1 MWKLLEY
8 CSPFFIAFT
17 KIQAL
22 EILSEE
28 FHIILQRMSPTCQGP
43 EGPLMALWSLYV
55 PVPSPRPGASSS
67 PWAVS
72 PCRCAPAAPFS
83 PAAMGT
89 PSQPTQAG
97 GQLCQGCGLSLSPRS
112 AVWGCSHGCTW
123 LPCSWLG
130 CGMSPGSWALPNAM
144 GTVCA
149 LLPFPGEQQPWLA
162 PWHLSLQWGFLW
174 STCRPFP
181 IGSLGQSMVP
191 ITSVPWVQS
200 LRGPFSQ

>member
-1 MWKLLEY
+1 MWELLEY

-28 FHIILQRMSPTCQGP
+28 FNIILQRMSPTCQGP

-55 PVPSPRPGASSS
+55 PVPSPGPGASSS

-83 PAAMGT
+83 PACYGHPKPAHPGRGT
-89 PSQPTQAG
+89 ALPGVWSVPVPQECWLGLLPWMSLAALFLAG
-97 GQLCQGCGLSLSPRS
+97 MWDEPWQLSPAQCHGHCVCS
-112 AVWGCSHGCTW
+112 AAISRGAA
-123 LPCSWLG
+123 
-130 CGMSPGSWALPNAM
+130 ALA
-144 GTVCA
+144 GTMA
-149 LLPFPGEQQPWLA
+149 
-162 PWHLSLQWGFLW
+162 LSLQWGFLW